1 MQNVHGFINRECQRY
16 YMRNIN
22 DVTNGEYQC
31 ITNRECLWYYK
42 YRMSIMLQIK
52 NVNDVYNMYRE
63 CQWYCKTDNVN
74 DITNR
79 EYQ

>member
-52 NVNDVYNMYRE
+52 NVNDVY
-63 CQWYCKTDNVN
+63 KTGVSMILQIDSVN
-74 DITNR
+74 DVTK
-79 EYQ
+79 